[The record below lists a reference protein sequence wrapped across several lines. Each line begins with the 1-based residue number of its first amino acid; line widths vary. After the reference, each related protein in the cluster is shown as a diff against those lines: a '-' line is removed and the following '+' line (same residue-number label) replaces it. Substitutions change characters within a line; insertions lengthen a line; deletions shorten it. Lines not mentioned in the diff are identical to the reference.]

1 MGMTSRVFALGGC
14 RNPIMTDGGAR
25 PFPECAAFAG
35 LAAARGRRARVAP
48 GKRHSA
54 MHQLRPTPLVSF
66 LLDFTVS
73 PHSGGKAGHRHMAPV
88 RVERQTAQA
97 GFSLA
102 ELLVV
107 IAVIGI
113 LAAMTTPFF
122 ISYYQSAA
130 LKAAAEELVT
140 FLNQGRQIAIKE
152 NQSVCV
158 QTTSGAIQMR
168 VNGCSGTIWVGPG
181 TDASGNWKVPQGF
194 TLTSSAAPVFSYLG
208 AASPAATYTVRSTV
222 SGRTLSVNLSASG
235 RVNVGP

>member
-1 MGMTSRVFALGGC
+1 MV
-14 RNPIMTDGGAR
+14 P
-25 PFPECAAFAG
+25 
-35 LAAARGRRARVAP
+35 RR
-48 GKRHSA
+48 S
-54 MHQLRPTPLVSF
+54 
-66 LLDFTVS
+66 
-73 PHSGGKAGHRHMAPV
+73 
-88 RVERQTAQA
+88 ERLTAQA

-113 LAAMTTPFF
+113 LAALTAPFF

-152 NQSVCV
+152 NQTVCV
-158 QTTSGAIQMR
+158 HTTSGAIHLH
-168 VNGCSGTIWVGPG
+168 VNGCSGSTWVGPG

-194 TLTSSAAPVFSYLG
+194 TLASTAEPQFSYLG
-208 AASPAATYTVRSTV
+208 AAAPAATYTVTNSAN
-222 SGRTLSVNLSASG
+222 GRTLSVTVSASG

>member
-1 MGMTSRVFALGGC
+1 
-14 RNPIMTDGGAR
+14 
-25 PFPECAAFAG
+25 
-35 LAAARGRRARVAP
+35 
-48 GKRHSA
+48 
-54 MHQLRPTPLVSF
+54 
-66 LLDFTVS
+66 
-73 PHSGGKAGHRHMAPV
+73 MAPR
-88 RVERQTAQA
+88 RVEKRTAQA

-113 LAAMTTPFF
+113 LAAMTTPLFL
-122 ISYYQSAA
+122 SYYQSAG

-158 QTTSGAIQMR
+158 QTTSGAIVLR

-194 TLTSSAAPVFSYLG
+194 SLSSTATPVLSYLG
-208 AASPAATYTVRSTV
+208 AASPAATYTVTNSAN
-222 SGRTLSVNLSASG
+222 GRTLSVTLSASG

>member
-1 MGMTSRVFALGGC
+1 MGMTSRVFAFGGY
-14 RNPIMTDGGAR
+14 RNPIMTGGGAR
-25 PFPECAAFAG
+25 PVPGCAAFAG
-35 LAAARGRRARVAP
+35 LAATRGRRARVAR
-48 GKRHSA
+48 GKRQPP
-54 MHQLRPTPLVSF
+54 MHQLRPTPLASF

-113 LAAMTTPFF
+113 LAGMTVPFF

-168 VNGCSGTIWVGPG
+168 VSGCSGTLWVGPG

-194 TLTSSAAPVFSYLG
+194 TLGSTATAVFSYLG
-208 AASPAATYTVRSTV
+208 AASPAATYTVTNSAN
-222 SGRTLSVNLSASG
+222 GKTLSVTLSASG
-235 RVNVGP
+235 RVTIGP

>member
-1 MGMTSRVFALGGC
+1 
-14 RNPIMTDGGAR
+14 
-25 PFPECAAFAG
+25 
-35 LAAARGRRARVAP
+35 
-48 GKRHSA
+48 
-54 MHQLRPTPLVSF
+54 
-66 LLDFTVS
+66 
-73 PHSGGKAGHRHMAPV
+73 MAPV

-122 ISYYQSAA
+122 ISYYQSAG

-194 TLTSSAAPVFSYLG
+194 TL
-208 AASPAATYTVRSTV
+208 
-222 SGRTLSVNLSASG
+222 
-235 RVNVGP
+235 